1 MILKSIG
8 GKAQQIVE
16 LLTLLPPD
24 IQTYYE
30 PFAGSLALYWALK
43 RACLITRAVVND
55 MNPLLA
61 DVYQVAKNDTHGLVA
76 ALDQMRPQRGQEVFA
91 AYRNDLNGCKLPQSS
106 FGGRLMLTQVERAAR
121 TIYLNRRGFNGL
133 FRVNQ
138 SGELNMP
145 WGADSALTSAEK
157 ILEAGRLLQGTEI
170 LSGDFE
176 SAVKGAGEGD
186 FIFADPP
193 YIGTFSG
200 YAGTFGLREHRRL
213 ERVLAAL
220 DGAGVRWLVCNS
232 EAPEVRQ
239 IWRKWELRQ
248 VYCRRNG
255 NSNGK
260 GRGAV
265 PELRISNYEVLS

>member
-8 GKAQQIVE
+8 GKAQQVQE
-16 LLTLLPPD
+16 LLTLLPSD

-43 RACLITRAVVND
+43 KEGRFNAAVVND
-55 MNPLLA
+55 RNALLT
-61 DVYQVAKNDTHGLVA
+61 DVYQSAQNDAQGLID
-76 ALDQMRPQRGQEVFA
+76 ALEPMRDLRGRDVFEA
-91 AYRNDLNGCKLPQSS
+91 FRSELNGFGAPQAPL
-106 FGGRLMLTQVERAAR
+106 GGRPNLTTVDRAAR

-138 SGELNMP
+138 AGELNMP
-145 WGADSALTSAEK
+145 WGADSALTPADR
-157 ILEAGRLLQGTEI
+157 ILDAGKLLQGAVI
-170 LSGDFE
+170 LNVDFE
-176 SAVKGAGEGD
+176 SAVKGAGKGD

-200 YAGTFGLREHRRL
+200 YAGVFGLREHRRL
-213 ERVLAAL
+213 ERVLAFL
-220 DGAGVRWLVCNS
+220 DASGVRWLVCNS

-239 IWRKWELRQ
+239 IWRKWNLRQ

-255 NSNGK
+255 NSDGK
-260 GRGAV
+260 GRGTV

>member
-8 GKAQQIVE
+8 GKAQQVAE

-43 RACLITRAVVND
+43 RAGLVKRAVVND
-55 MNPLLA
+55 RNPLLA
-61 DVYQVAKNDTHGLVA
+61 DVYQAAKSDAQGLVA
-76 ALDQMRPQRGQEVFA
+76 ALDQMRQQKGREVFL
-91 AYRNDLNGCKLPQSS
+91 AYRDDLNGYNLAQSS

-138 SGELNMP
+138 EGALNMP

-176 SAVKGAGEGD
+176 AAVNGAGKGD

-200 YAGTFGLREHRRL
+200 YAGVFGLREHRRL
-213 ERVLAAL
+213 ERVLASL
-220 DGAGVRWLVCNS
+220 DASGVRWLVCNS

-239 IWRKWELRQ
+239 IWRKWKLRQ
-248 VYCRRNG
+248 VYCRRNA
-255 NSNGK
+255 NSDGK

-265 PELRISNYEVLS
+265 PELRISNYEVFV